1 MVFLGYRI
9 IIKRL
14 GGNPMINKMILGAV
28 RRNKSVCHLSA
39 SYTVDGY
46 FFLRDP
52 IKKLG
57 RYWP

>member
-14 GGNPMINKMILGAV
+14 GGNPMVNKMILGAV
-28 RRNKSVCHLSA
+28 RRDKSVC
-39 SYTVDGY
+39 YTVDGY

-57 RYWP
+57 RYCP